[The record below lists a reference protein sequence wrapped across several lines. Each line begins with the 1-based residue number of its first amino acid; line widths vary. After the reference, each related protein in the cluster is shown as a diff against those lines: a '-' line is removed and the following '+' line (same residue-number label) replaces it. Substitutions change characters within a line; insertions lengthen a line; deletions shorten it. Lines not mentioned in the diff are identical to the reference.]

1 MKINHVAMY
10 VSDLEQSK
18 DFYIKYFGAVPSNK
32 YHNKKTGLQT
42 YFLVFKGSVRLE
54 IMNRPDCAIGSHSDL
69 VTGLTHIAFSVG
81 NKETVN
87 NITLKLKSDGY
98 YVVSEPRTT
107 GDGYYESVILDND
120 GNRIEITE

>member
-10 VSDLEQSK
+10 VSNLEQSK
-18 DFYIKYFGAVPSNK
+18 NFYIKYFGAVPSNK

-42 YFLVFKGSVRLE
+42 YFLLFECNAKLE
-54 IMNRPDCAIGSHSDL
+54 IMNRPDCAIGNHLDL
-69 VTGLTHIAFSVG
+69 ITGLTHIAFSVG
-81 NKETVN
+81 NKETVDS
-87 NITLKLKSDGY
+87 ITLKIKSDGY
-98 YVVSEPRTT
+98 YVVSEPRIT